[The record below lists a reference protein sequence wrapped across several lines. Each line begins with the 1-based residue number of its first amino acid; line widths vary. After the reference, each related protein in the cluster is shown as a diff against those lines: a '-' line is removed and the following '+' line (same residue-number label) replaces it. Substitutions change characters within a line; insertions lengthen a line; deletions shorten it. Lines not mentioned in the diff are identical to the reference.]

1 MRDYLKEILEEL
13 EDLVPEFGN
22 KSYLFVNDESYT
34 LKQVIKNLKDE
45 GKNEIKDIFLKGI
58 NILRGIIDE

>member
-22 KSYLFVNDESYT
+22 KPYLFVNDESYT